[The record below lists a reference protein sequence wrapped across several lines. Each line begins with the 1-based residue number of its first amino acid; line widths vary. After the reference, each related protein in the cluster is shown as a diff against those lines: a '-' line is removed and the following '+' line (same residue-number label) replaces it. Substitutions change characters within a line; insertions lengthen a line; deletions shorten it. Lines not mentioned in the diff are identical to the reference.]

1 VAVAVKGRINVS
13 SDRRLGIESAENRG
27 VLLDAAEQLMRE
39 EGYAAVTS
47 RRVAAKA
54 GLKPQLVHYYF
65 RTMDDLFLELIRRG
79 AEHMRVRL
87 ARALESSEPLR
98 AVWEI
103 CSDSQITALTWEFM
117 ALANHRKSVRAE
129 IARQGE
135 EFRSLHLQALAR
147 TLQESGVRLKG
158 WPLPAVMFLMEAGA
172 RILVIEKSLGMSMG
186 HAEILAVAKKY
197 QRLLERA
204 LKARKPKT
212 SPAADTHRRRKSA
225 A

>member
-1 VAVAVKGRINVS
+1 MG
-13 SDRRLGIESAENRG
+13 LESAENRS

-79 AEHMRVRL
+79 TEQRRAL
-87 ARALESSEPLR
+87 LSRALESGEPLR
-98 AVWEI
+98 AVWEM
-103 CSDSQITALTWEFM
+103 CSDPRITALTWEFM

-129 IARQGE
+129 IARSGE
-135 EFRSLHLQALAR
+135 EFRALHLQALAR
-147 TLQESGVRLKG
+147 TLQESGLRLKG

-204 LKARKPKT
+204 LKTRKPK
-212 SPAADTHRRRKSA
+212 SNPAAGSHRRRKSA